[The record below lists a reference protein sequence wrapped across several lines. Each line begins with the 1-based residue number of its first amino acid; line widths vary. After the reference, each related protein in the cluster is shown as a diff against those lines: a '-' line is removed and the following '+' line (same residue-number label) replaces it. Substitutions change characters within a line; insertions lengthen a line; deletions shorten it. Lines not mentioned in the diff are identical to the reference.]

1 MVQAFRSSSPRWPI
15 AVMACV
21 LLVVACR
28 TESDDA
34 KEGSQTN
41 DKKQGTT
48 KTESVPLPTSKHAS
62 EEEPVQVDDRA
73 AVHDVILAAKD
84 EDSAAADAG
93 TIKGVA
99 EWNDAPFKQ
108 RPVPGVEGAD
118 PHCTR
123 VHQKTPIL
131 RESLIVNP
139 NSTVKDVLVY
149 VKRGLPA
156 DKTWPVPCEHVLLDQ
171 NGCRYV
177 PHVFG
182 IMAGQG
188 LVIRNSDATLHNI
201 HCTPKNNPGFNT
213 GQPQKGMEFNWKFGN
228 AEIMIHLKCNS
239 HAWMSAGPR
248 LPRPESASA

>member
-84 EDSAAADAG
+84 EDSAAAV
-93 TIKGVA
+93 KG
-99 EWNDAPFKQ
+99 
-108 RPVPGVEGAD
+108 RSMIL
-118 PHCTR
+118 
-123 VHQKTPIL
+123 KTL
-131 RESLIVNP
+131 RYCQL
-139 NSTVKDVLVY
+139 
-149 VKRGLPA
+149 
-156 DKTWPVPCEHVLLDQ
+156 
-171 NGCRYV
+171 
-177 PHVFG
+177 
-182 IMAGQG
+182 
-188 LVIRNSDATLHNI
+188 
-201 HCTPKNNPGFNT
+201 
-213 GQPQKGMEFNWKFGN
+213 
-228 AEIMIHLKCNS
+228 
-239 HAWMSAGPR
+239 
-248 LPRPESASA
+248 